1 MKKKISGESDI
12 NISKNMLLI
21 NGFEFTE
28 DSYISAGPAK
38 RSY

>member
-1 MKKKISGESDI
+1 
-12 NISKNMLLI
+12 MLLI